1 MATKKWRVE
10 DLELTKRRQSA
21 AGGRYTAKVKRDY
34 PEQPIV
40 GVGAV
45 IVQNGR
51 VLLVRR
57 GNEPLRNQWSIP
69 GGVLELGETL
79 RAGAAREALEETGLV
94 VKPGEVLDAVDSIWR
109 DEQGRPQ
116 YHYVLVDL
124 LCRVVSGELQ
134 AGTDVSEAQW
144 FDAMDVEAL
153 AIAEPAAGVLRKAL
167 TKT

>member
-1 MATKKWRVE
+1 MNRE
-10 DLELTKRRQSA
+10 
-21 AGGRYTAKVKRDY
+21 Y
-34 PEQPIV
+34 PDRPIV

-45 IVQNGR
+45 VVQDGR

-69 GGVLELGETL
+69 GGVLEIGETL

-94 VKPGEVLDAVDSIWR
+94 VEPGPVLDAVDSIFR
-109 DEQGRPQ
+109 DAGGRPQ

-124 LCRVVSGELQ
+124 LCRVVSGALQ

-144 FDAMDVEAL
+144 FSENEL
-153 AIAEPAAGVLRKAL
+153 ATISIAEPAAGILRKAL
-167 TKT
+167 KGITDHLG

>member
-1 MATKKWRVE
+1 MGWDRGYT
-10 DLELTKRRQSA
+10 
-21 AGGRYTAKVKRDY
+21 GGVRRDY

-45 IVQNGR
+45 IVQGGR

-94 VKPGEVLDAVDSIWR
+94 VEPGEVLDAVDSIWR
-109 DEQGRPQ
+109 DQQGRPQ
-116 YHYVLVDL
+116 YHYVLIDL

-144 FDAMDVEAL
+144 FAAADLQKL
-153 AIAEPAAGVLRKAL
+153 AITEPAMRVLRKAL
-167 TKT
+167 NRTP

>member
-1 MATKKWRVE
+1 M
-10 DLELTKRRQSA
+10 
-21 AGGRYTAKVKRDY
+21 KRDY

-45 IVQNGR
+45 IVQDGR

-79 RAGAAREALEETGLV
+79 REGAAREAREETGLV
-94 VKPGEVLDAVDSIWR
+94 VEPGEVLDALDSIWR

-124 LCRVVSGELQ
+124 LCRIISGDLR

-144 FDAMDVEAL
+144 FSPDGLQTL
-153 AIAEPAAGVLRKAL
+153 AIAEPAAGVISKAL
-167 TKT
+167 SRSR

>member
-1 MATKKWRVE
+1 M
-10 DLELTKRRQSA
+10 KRE
-21 AGGRYTAKVKRDY
+21 Y
-34 PEQPIV
+34 PDHPIV

-45 IVQNGR
+45 IVQGNR

-57 GNEPLRNQWSIP
+57 GNEPLRHQWSIP

-79 RAGAAREALEETGLV
+79 REGAAREALEETGLV
-94 VKPGEVLDAVDSIWR
+94 VEPGEVLDAVDSIFR
-109 DEQGRPQ
+109 DHQGGLQ

-144 FDAMDVEAL
+144 FTSAELDYI
-153 AIAEPAAGVLRKAL
+153 AIGETPLRILRKAL
-167 TKT
+167 ERASTADRADSHGS